1 MGLDTNILN
10 DDSTRGMQCRWG
22 EGRGGE
28 GGEGQKK
35 KKKKKEYILPVVNCE
50 PAASLSA
57 LKL

>member
-1 MGLDTNILN
+1 
-10 DDSTRGMQCRWG
+10 MQVGGG
-22 EGRGGE
+22 EGRGGRR
-28 GGEGQKK
+28 GAKK